1 MERSRLPHVITML
14 LLLSIGFPPTNSHA
28 QFKDHSVDSIF
39 HPPQNTD
46 EHLLYDLN
54 HLGEDSRCFD
64 GSMLFVS
71 QSVMPLAIAMPIG
84 LVISGISSGDRSV
97 SSAGYTIAAST
108 AVTIG
113 LQELILKPIAHRQR
127 PFHTIAGV
135 RRLDSAAGG
144 YSFPSSH
151 AAISWGLAVGLSLRF
166 PKWYVIA
173 PSALYAL
180 VVSFSRPCLGVHYP
194 TDVLAGAIVG
204 SVVQYV
210 GYVVQ
215 KQLTKNTA
223 YYYSS
228 AGKPFQPALF
238 SIVLPIGQ

>member
-1 MERSRLPHVITML
+1 MERSRLPNVIVL
-14 LLLSIGFPPTNSHA
+14 FLLLSIGFYPTTGYG
-28 QFKDHSVDSIF
+28 QFIDHSADSLF
-39 HPPQNTD
+39 HSPKNAD
-46 EHLLYDLN
+46 EHLLFDLN
-54 HLGEDSRCFD
+54 HLGEDSRLFD
-64 GSMLFVS
+64 GSMLIVS
-71 QSVMPLAIAMPIG
+71 QSVMPLSIAMPIG
-84 LVISGISSGDRSV
+84 LVISGISSGDKSV

-127 PFHTIAGV
+127 PFHTISGV
-135 RRLDSAAGG
+135 RRLDSAASG

-204 SVVQYV
+204 SIVQYV
-210 GYVVQ
+210 GYLVQ

-228 AGKPFQPALF
+228 AGKPFQPASF

>member
-1 MERSRLPHVITML
+1 MERSRLPNIIIVF
-14 LLLSIGFPPTNSHA
+14 LLLSIGIVPTNSRG
-28 QFKDHSVDSIF
+28 QFLDHSGDSAF
-39 HPPQNTD
+39 HSPRNAD

-54 HLGEDSRCFD
+54 HLGEGGHCFD

-71 QSVMPLAIAMPIG
+71 QSVMPLAIAMPVG
-84 LVISGISSGDRSV
+84 LVISGLSSGDNSI
-97 SSAGYTIAAST
+97 SGYTIAAST
-108 AVTIG
+108 VVTIG
-113 LQELILKPIAHRQR
+113 LQEFILKPIAHRLR

-135 RRLDSAAGG
+135 RRLDSAASG

-151 AAISWGLAVGLSLRF
+151 SAISWGLAVGLSLRF

-204 SVVQYV
+204 SAVQYL

-215 KQLTKNTA
+215 QKITKKTEHFVTTTA
-223 YYYSS
+223 
-228 AGKPFQPALF
+228 KPFQPASF